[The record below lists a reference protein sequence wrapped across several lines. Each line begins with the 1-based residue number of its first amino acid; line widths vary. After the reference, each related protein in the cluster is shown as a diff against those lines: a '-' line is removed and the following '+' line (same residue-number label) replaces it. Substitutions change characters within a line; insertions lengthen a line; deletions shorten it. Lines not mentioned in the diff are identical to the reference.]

1 MESKPFYKSLTLWI
15 NFIPLVIIVLQNLLD
30 SNIIPASAS
39 AYVLIVINI
48 LNIAIRTFKTNTA
61 IKL

>member
-30 SNIIPASAS
+30 LNVIPASAS

>member
-1 MESKPFYKSLTLWI
+1 MESKPFYKSLTLWV

-30 SNIIPASAS
+30 LNVIPASAS

-48 LNIAIRTFKTNTA
+48 LNIATRTFKTNTA

>member
-48 LNIAIRTFKTNTA
+48 LNIATRTFKTNTA

>member
-1 MESKPFYKSLTLWI
+1 MESKPFYKSVTLWI

-30 SNIIPASAS
+30 SNIIPASS
-39 AYVLIVINI
+39 AVYVLMVINI
-48 LNIAIRTFKTNTA
+48 LNIVIRAFKTNSA

>member
-1 MESKPFYKSLTLWI
+1 MESKPFYKSVTLWI
-15 NFIPLVIIVLQNLLD
+15 NFIPLVIMVLQNLLD
-30 SNIIPASAS
+30 LNAIPASAS

>member
-30 SNIIPASAS
+30 SNIIPASS
-39 AYVLIVINI
+39 AVYVLMVINI
-48 LNIAIRTFKTNTA
+48 LNIATRTFKTNTA

>member
-30 SNIIPASAS
+30 LNVIPASAS

-48 LNIAIRTFKTNTA
+48 LNIATRTFKTNTA

>member
-1 MESKPFYKSLTLWI
+1 MESKPFYKSVTLWI

-30 SNIIPASAS
+30 LNVIPASAS

-48 LNIAIRTFKTNTA
+48 LNIATRTFKTNTA